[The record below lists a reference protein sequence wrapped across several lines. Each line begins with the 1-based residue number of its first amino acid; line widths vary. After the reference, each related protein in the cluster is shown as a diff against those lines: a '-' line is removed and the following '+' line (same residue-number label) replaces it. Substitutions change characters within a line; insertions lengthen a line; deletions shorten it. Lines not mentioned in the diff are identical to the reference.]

1 LQLPSAPSLVVL
13 TAAATPQPTTTTTA
27 IAMPPTQATE
37 IN

>member
-1 LQLPSAPSLVVL
+1 VL
-13 TAAATPQPTTTTTA
+13 TAVATPQPTTTTTTA